1 MTGEVL
7 PSTLQQTDKQ
17 EKIHTCILVTATRDS
32 YLCCVTSLLCRD
44 RREQWHSMR
53 NQNHDT
59 HTDLTACCRRG
70 KEQVPIFGQIPTWS
84 IVRVYRQNTFNNTQ
98 STRKWGGWGSF
109 SWWYIQCLRTD
120 DISVNIKRE
129 SSYCHEAV
137 MGLKNKKKSTWIC
150 HSFLVG
156 ENRIINEQ
164 FLPWRESQG
173 T

>member
-7 PSTLQQTDKQ
+7 PSILQQTDKE
-17 EKIHTCILVTATRDS
+17 EKIHTCILVTAIRDS

-44 RREQWHSMR
+44 RRERWHSMR

-59 HTDLTACCRRG
+59 HTDLTACCRRR
-70 KEQVPIFGQIPTWS
+70 KEQVPVFGQIPTWS
-84 IVRVYRQNTFNNTQ
+84 VVRVYRQNTFNNTQ
-98 STRKWGGWGSF
+98 STRKLGQLWVIFMMVYTVSQDRWHF
-109 SWWYIQCLRTD
+109 F
-120 DISVNIKRE
+120 VNIKRE

-137 MGLKNKKKSTWIC
+137 MGLKIKKSTWIC